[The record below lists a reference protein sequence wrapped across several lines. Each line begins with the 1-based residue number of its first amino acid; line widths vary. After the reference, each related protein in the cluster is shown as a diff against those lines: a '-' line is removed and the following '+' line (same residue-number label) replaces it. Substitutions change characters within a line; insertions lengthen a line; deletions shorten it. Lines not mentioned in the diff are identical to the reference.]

1 MTPCYVLTEGLT
13 MENIVTLERKT
24 INAES
29 ARAMMGVAL
38 VMNTQDAGQIIVVAE
53 NAAAI
58 YDLLAADT
66 VDPINRDALKDVAV
80 IQRSD
85 TKET

>member
-1 MTPCYVLTEGLT
+1 